1 MRWTVVSRDI
11 AETHGMHALHSV
23 CLGLVNEHVVQG
35 VWAHTS
41 DTSDPRGVCQSL
53 NHSERV

>member
-1 MRWTVVSRDI
+1 
-11 AETHGMHALHSV
+11 MHALHSV